1 MSIKKG
7 GDVRKEVNVCPN
19 MSFKSTEEIYELFER
34 KFKNEIFT
42 LEVFEEAL
50 NNNHKLADSIDDFEL
65 NTDIKMD
72 TLYPSCRNTIFR

>member
-19 MSFKSTEEIYELFER
+19 MSLKSTEEIYELFER

-42 LEVFEEAL
+42 LEVFE
-50 NNNHKLADSIDDFEL
+50 
-65 NTDIKMD
+65 
-72 TLYPSCRNTIFR
+72 